1 MLQDDCA
8 CYTSRRETKPGP
20 IDRCAVIQDLH
31 LMIGDRLFGDRPWLA
46 DRESC
51 AALNKTLDKFG
62 LQERVPGMIDT
73 TRCTKLGA
81 ELNLDL
87 MTVFMGL
94 LEECSMV
101 EILEYHGLID
111 KLDASRIYN
120 LLETCRN
127 PELVLR
133 PIVKKAFHNHFNPSG
148 LLV

>member
-1 MLQDDCA
+1 MNAEKLDEQVL
-8 CYTSRRETKPGP
+8 K
-20 IDRCAVIQDLH
+20 CAVIQDLH
-31 LMIGDRLFGDRPWLA
+31 LMIDYRLFSDRPWLA

-51 AALNKTLDKFG
+51 AALNKKLDEFG

-87 MTVFMGL
+87 MMVFMGL
-94 LEECSMV
+94 WEECSMV
-101 EILEYHGLID
+101 EILVDNGLID
-111 KLDASRIYN
+111 RFDASRIYN
-120 LLETCRN
+120 LLENCRN

>member
-1 MLQDDCA
+1 MGARAMNAEKLDEQVL
-8 CYTSRRETKPGP
+8 K
-20 IDRCAVIQDLH
+20 CAVIQDLH
-31 LMIGDRLFGDRPWLA
+31 LMMGYRLFGDRPWLV
-46 DRESC
+46 DREDSV
-51 AALNKTLDKFG
+51 ALNKKLDEFG
-62 LQERVPGMIDT
+62 LQERVPGTIDT
-73 TRCTKLGA
+73 TRCTTLGA

-87 MTVFMGL
+87 MMVFMGL
-94 LEECSMV
+94 WEECSMV
-101 EILEYHGLID
+101 EILVDHGLID